1 MTESKI
7 GKLLYSLLTI
17 FLAVTLIFFIIRLS
31 PGDPVERILGPEAS
45 LEEIEAYRTQLGL
58 NLPVLKQYLSF
69 LGGLVKGDLGQ
80 SLFKKKDVLELLK
93 VHMGPTIMLA
103 FLTVSISAP
112 LGTLMG
118 IWAGFRKSGLADNFL
133 RIFSLLALSFPIF
146 SLAPILVL
154 IFSIKLN
161 LLPVSEWT
169 TWKHTIL
176 PVLTLVLP
184 LSSIVSRVSRNK
196 FLEER
201 SEPWVQ
207 VLKAKGLCNRAVL
220 FRLMK
225 VCLPT
230 ILNIVAIQ
238 LSVVLAGTMISETI
252 FDIPGMGLLLFDAI
266 SNRDYPIVQG
276 VILYSTVIYMGV
288 YFLIDFVNS
297 IIDPRIKA

>member
-1 MTESKI
+1 MTDSKI

-69 LGGLVKGDLGQ
+69 LGGLLKGDLGQ
-80 SLFKKKDVLELLK
+80 SLFKKKDVLDLLK

-118 IWAGFRKSGLADNFL
+118 IWAGFKKSGLADNFL